1 MANVGHFASR
11 RGTDSSPL
19 HIPTHLDPVEGG
31 SAVNPADG
39 GADLVLTNGKIAT
52 LDSRDAFVEALAVR
66 SGRIVALGSDA
77 QALARR
83 SSPPLTI
90 DVGGRTVVP
99 GLSDTHIHFVREGR
113 HYLAELR
120 WDGVRSLA
128 DALQRLRDQA
138 GRTPSGQ
145 WVRVVGGW
153 SDFQF
158 AERRVPTATEIAAA
172 APNTPALVLHLYQ
185 DATLN
190 PAGLS
195 TQKIGPTTAPA
206 PAGTIE
212 RDPAGGL
219 TGRLLATP
227 SATILYAAVA
237 GLPALT
243 HDQQV
248 VSTLHFARELNRF
261 GLTSVVDAGGGWQFY
276 PEDYAVA
283 TEIAQ
288 SGRLTIRVAYNLFT
302 QRPGHELE
310 DYQLWAR
317 THAPAEGDAMFRIN
331 GAGET
336 LVYSA
341 ADYENFAQPRPVLEP
356 RMEEELRTVVRF
368 LVQQKWPFRL
378 HATYGE
384 SIERFL
390 NVFEEVND
398 RDSLH
403 QVRWFFDHAETVSD
417 RDLDRIHRLGGG
429 ISIQDRMAF
438 QGEYCLERYGES
450 IARDAPPIAKMLA
463 KGIPVGGGT
472 DATRVAS
479 YNPWINLEWLVTG
492 RTIGGTELA
501 RAENRL
507 SRSRALRL
515 VTSDA
520 AWFSSEEGQ
529 KGSLQV
535 GQYADFAVLSADY
548 FSVPDTEIHR
558 IESVLTVVGGHV
570 VYASGPF
577 AAHAPPP
584 LPPIEPSWSPVAV
597 YGGYPPLGSGAA
609 ATTARPPP

>member
-1 MANVGHFASR
+1 MAAALPAPA
-11 RGTDSSPL
+11 TD
-19 HIPTHLDPVEGG
+19 HGV
-31 SAVNPADG
+31 
-39 GADLVLTNGKIAT
+39 ADLVVLNGKIAT
-52 LDSRDAFVEALAVR
+52 QDARGAFVDALAVR
-66 SGRIVALGSDA
+66 QGRVIALGSEA
-77 QALARR
+77 EELARR
-83 SSPPLTI
+83 ADTGRTI
-90 DVGGRTVVP
+90 DVGGRTVIP
-99 GLSDTHIHFVREGR
+99 GLSDTHLHFVREGR
-113 HYLAELR
+113 QYLAELR
-120 WDGVRSLA
+120 WDGVPTLA
-128 DALQRLRDQA
+128 EALERIRQQA
-138 GRTPSGQ
+138 LKTPPGQ

-153 SDFQF
+153 SEYQF
-158 AERRVPTATEIAAA
+158 AERRTPTPSEISAV
-172 APNTPALVLHLYQ
+172 APQTPVLVLHLYQ

-190 PAGLS
+190 PPGL
-195 TQKIGPTTAPA
+195 TAQQVGPTSSPP
-206 PAGTIE
+206 PAGAIE
-212 RDPAGGL
+212 RSAGGAL
-219 TGRLLATP
+219 TGRLVATP
-227 SATILYAAVA
+227 AATILYAAVA
-237 GLPALT
+237 ALPALT
-243 HDQQV
+243 PEQQV
-248 VSTLHFARELNRF
+248 VSTLYYAREMNRL

-276 PEDYAVA
+276 PEDYRVI
-283 TEIAQ
+283 TELAR
-288 SGRLTIRVAYNLFT
+288 SGRLTVRVAYNLFT

-317 THAPAEGDAMFRIN
+317 THAPGEGDAMFRIN

-390 NVFEEVND
+390 NVFEEVSD
-398 RDSLH
+398 RDSLR

-450 IARDAPPIAKMLA
+450 VARDAPPIAKMLA

-548 FSVPDTEIHR
+548 FSVPDAEIHR

-570 VYASGPF
+570 VYASDPF
-577 AAHAPPP
+577 TAHAPPP
-584 LPPIEPSWSPVAV
+584 LPPVEPSWSPVAV
-597 YGGYPPLGSGAA
+597 YGGYPPLGSGTA